1 MSPAD
6 DVFEA
11 PPGGFRFGPV
21 HPGRTLADE
30 LKARPDRSCLGVEIA
45 RPREPHHRDHSGQ
58 ARHFSRNRAAPG
70 PVLRDGRP
78 SGWLFKANTIW
89 KRPSAP
95 WERRS
100 RRRWSKRLERLS
112 RLARKAQATSMTT

>member
-70 PVLRDGRP
+70 PVLQDR
-78 SGWLFKANTIW
+78 
-89 KRPSAP
+89 AP
-95 WERRS
+95 FWMALQSQYDLETAERALGA
-100 RRRWSKRLERLS
+100 KIAAEVE
-112 RLARKAQATSMTT
+112 QAA